1 MGVPIRIALIAF
13 AAALLL
19 PLLAQPGAADEAS
32 DYKRAVEQQFQAWL
46 QARWPEAEAEGIS
59 RETFEREVKGLT
71 LDWSLPH
78 LVLPDPAYLGGPR
91 LPASMKPKAPERQ
104 PEFDS
109 PSRYFKTSSLNALAA
124 QGKTQYHQ
132 YKTVLSEI
140 EKRYQV
146 SGAIIVAIWGRETNF
161 GTVSIPNDALRSI
174 ATQAFLGRRP
184 EVFRKEFVSALKVLQ
199 DGHIARD
206 QMRSSW
212 AGAMGHPQFLPS
224 DFLEYAVDMDQDGK
238 RDIWDSVPDAL
249 ASAGNSLHSQGWIAD
264 QEWGYEIELPANF
277 DCTLQGPDKARSF
290 GDWTDLGI
298 TRVKGRSLPEE
309 KLDNQGFLVLP
320 AGMKGPAFLVTENF
334 SVLKKY
340 NNSDVYALFV
350 GKVADMI
357 EYGAPA
363 DFVGAWQ
370 PVDRFTRDRM
380 LEFQK
385 VLVNRHGYDV
395 GNVDGLVGFK
405 TRQAIGLYEK
415 KVGAPLTCYPSQKI
429 VNEALAQQ

>member
-1 MGVPIRIALIAF
+1 MRF
-13 AAALLL
+13 ALLACAGAVV
-19 PLLAQPGAADEAS
+19 LALGVAPARADDTAA
-32 DYKRAVEQQFQAWL
+32 YKRAVEQQFEAWI
-46 QARWPEAEAEGIS
+46 QARWPEAEAEGVS

-78 LVLPDPAYLGGPR
+78 LAMPDPAYLGGPR
-91 LPASMKPKAPERQ
+91 LPQSMKPKAPARQ

-109 PSRYFKTSSLNALAA
+109 PSRYFSASNLNALAA

-161 GTVSIPNDALRSI
+161 GTVSIPHDALRSI

-184 EVFRKEFVSALKVLQ
+184 EVFRHEFIKALKVLQ
-199 DGHIARD
+199 DGHISRD
-206 QMRSSW
+206 EMRSSW

-224 DFLEYAVDMDQDGK
+224 DFLEYAVDIDQDGK

-249 ASAGNSLHSQGWIAD
+249 ASAGNSLHSQGWIGD
-264 QEWGYEIELPANF
+264 QEWGYEIDLPANF
-277 DCTLQGPDKARSF
+277 DCTLQGPDKTRSF
-290 GDWTDLGI
+290 GDWVDMGI
-298 TRVKGRSLPEE
+298 TRVKGQSFPDE
-309 KLDNQGFLVLP
+309 KLENQGFLVLP

-350 GKVADMI
+350 GKLADMI
-357 EYGAPA
+357 EYGVPPS
-363 DFVGAWQ
+363 FVGAWK
-370 PVDRFTRDRM
+370 PVDRFTRDKI
-380 LEFQK
+380 LDFQK
-385 VLVNRHGYDV
+385 VLVKRYGYDV

-415 KVGAPLTCYPSQKI
+415 KVGAPLTCYPTRKI
-429 VNEALAQQ
+429 VDEVVGQG

>member
-1 MGVPIRIALIAF
+1 MIGFVAGGLLGPSVAASAADD
-13 AAALLL
+13 AAA
-19 PLLAQPGAADEAS
+19 
-32 DYKRAVEQQFQAWL
+32 YKRAVEQQFEAWL
-46 QARWPEAEAEGIS
+46 QARWPEAQAEGVS

-91 LPASMKPKAPERQ
+91 LPQSLKPKAPARQ

-109 PSRYFKTSSLNALAA
+109 PERYFKISNLNALAA

-132 YKTVLSEI
+132 YKTVLTEVQ
-140 EKRYQV
+140 KRYQV
-146 SGAIIVAIWGRETNF
+146 PGSIIVAIWGRETNF
-161 GTVSIPNDALRSI
+161 GTVRLPNDALQSI

-184 EVFRKEFVSALKVLQ
+184 EVFTEEFIKALKVLQ
-199 DGHIARD
+199 DGHISRSE
-206 QMRSSW
+206 MRSSW
-212 AGAMGHPQFLPS
+212 AGAMGHTQFLPS
-224 DFLEYAVDMDQDGK
+224 DFLKYAVDIDQDGK
-238 RDIWDSVPDAL
+238 RDIWESVPDAL
-249 ASAGNSLHSQGWIAD
+249 ASAGNSLHSQGWIGD
-264 QEWGYEIELPANF
+264 QEWGYEIDLPAGF
-277 DCTLQGPDKARSF
+277 DCTLQGPDKTRSF
-290 GDWTDLGI
+290 GDWVDMGI
-298 TRVKGRSLPEE
+298 TRVKGRPFPKE
-309 KLDNQGFLVLP
+309 KLENQGFLVLP
-320 AGMKGPAFLVTENF
+320 AGMEGPAFLVTENF

-363 DFVGAWQ
+363 GFVGAWK

-380 LEFQK
+380 LAFQE
-385 VLVNRHGYDV
+385 VLVKRYGYDV

-415 KVGAPLTCYPSQKI
+415 KAGAPLTCYPSKKI
-429 VNEALAQQ
+429 VDAVLGQQ